1 MDFFYETLFSINW
14 YTKYP
19 MNQNTQNILKTI
31 VINVLKHK
39 NTILTS
45 WKAFKMTYFGKLLN
59 KNLRIIV

>member
-1 MDFFYETLFSINW
+1 MIFLMKLYFQYIGIQYIQW
-14 YTKYP
+14 IK
-19 MNQNTQNILKTI
+19 NTQNVLKTI

-59 KNLRIIV
+59 KS